1 MYVLASRRFGG
12 FVLVS
17 RSFVLAAI
25 GVLFA
30 SVSAQNL
37 VLNGDFEALS
47 IGNSVPGTPK
57 VEGGWIFEN
66 YCGVETN
73 GNPGKSS
80 RLESNGSTSFDPTA
94 SQTVSGLQIGETYTI
109 AWDWKLRVNYSGSG
123 TGRSFGV
130 FLDDQT
136 YAGALFFG
144 ERLVA
149 TYVRSSVSFTAT
161 STSHTVIFAG
171 ELDNRT
177 NGGAGNTDV
186 SYNLDNVEL
195 SAVPEPT
202 SLIGLAWGALALRFR
217 KK

>member
-1 MYVLASRRFGG
+1 M
-12 FVLVS
+12 VS

-109 AWDWKLRVNYSGSG
+109 AWDWKLRVNYSG
-123 TGRSFGV
+123 R
-130 FLDDQT
+130 
-136 YAGALFFG
+136 
-144 ERLVA
+144 
-149 TYVRSSVSFTAT
+149 
-161 STSHTVIFAG
+161 
-171 ELDNRT
+171 ELDAPSVCFSTIKPMRALSSLASAWSQRMCGRAFPSPPHRPAIQSSSPENSIIART
-177 NGGAGNTDV
+177 AG
-186 SYNLDNVEL
+186 
-195 SAVPEPT
+195 PETPT
-202 SLIGLAWGALALRFR
+202 SVTIWTTSNSARCR
-217 KK
+217 NRHR

>member
-1 MYVLASRRFGG
+1 MIN
-12 FVLVS
+12 
-17 RSFVLAAI
+17 RSYAVVAI
-25 GVLFA
+25 GMLFA

-37 VLNGDFEALS
+37 ILNGDFEALT
-47 IGNSVPGTPK
+47 IGTSVPGTPR
-57 VEGGWIFEN
+57 VEGGWTFEN
-66 YCGVETN
+66 HSGVETS

-80 RLESNGSTSFDPTA
+80 RLESNGSTSHDPTS
-94 SQTVSGLQIGETYTI
+94 SQTVSGLVIGETYTL
-109 AWDWKLRVNYSGSG
+109 AWDWKLRVNFAGSG

-136 YAGALFFG
+136 YADALFFG

-149 TYVRSSVSFTAT
+149 SYVRSSVSFTAT

-177 NGGAGNTDV
+177 NGGVGNTDV

-202 SLIGLAWGALALRFR
+202 TLIGLACGALALRFR
-217 KK
+217 KR